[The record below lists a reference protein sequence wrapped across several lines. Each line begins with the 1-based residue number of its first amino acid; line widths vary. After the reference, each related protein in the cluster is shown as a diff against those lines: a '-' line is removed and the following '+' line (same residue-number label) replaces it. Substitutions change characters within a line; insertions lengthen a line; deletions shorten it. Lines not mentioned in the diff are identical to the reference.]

1 MANIRSIR
9 KTGTQPVYN
18 MTVDDVHNYMIEGN
32 VIVKNCDALR
42 YFCVYWTLPSDI
54 LTNSRQKKW
63 TEDMWEDYKSASEK
77 DKRFLIEKWGEPK

>member
-9 KTGTQPVYN
+9 KVGTQPVYN

-42 YFCVYWTLPSDI
+42 YFCVYWTLPADVIRSE
-54 LTNSRQKKW
+54 TQKKW
-63 TEDMWEDYKSASEK
+63 TDDMWEDYKNANDD
-77 DKRFLIEKWGEPK
+77 DKRHLIEIWGEPK